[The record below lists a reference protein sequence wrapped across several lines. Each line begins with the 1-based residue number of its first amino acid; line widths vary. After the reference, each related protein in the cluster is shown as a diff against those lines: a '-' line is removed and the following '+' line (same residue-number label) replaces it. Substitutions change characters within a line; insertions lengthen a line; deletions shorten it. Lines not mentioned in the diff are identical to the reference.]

1 MQMFLMSKDC
11 HLCPTEISNAIIFLL
26 LPGHAEILVPA
37 GCNNLFVCHFVKKK
51 IIKWVQGKRK
61 FLWQLRSIEKSLVNN
76 KKKGLLFI

>member
-51 IIKWVQGKRK
+51 KLNGSKAK
-61 FLWQLRSIEKSLVNN
+61 ESFFGN
-76 KKKGLLFI
+76 